1 MKLSQKQQK
10 FTQDIALLILY
21 IYRNNYSCTFGE
33 AFRTLQQAMWY
44 EQAGKGIKESLHCK
58 RLAVD
63 LNLFSPDG
71 DYLSDTESHR
81 VFGEFWESLDPKN
94 KWGGRFSDGNH
105 YQRDE

>member
-1 MKLSQKQQK
+1 
-10 FTQDIALLILY
+10 
-21 IYRNNYSCTFGE
+21 
-33 AFRTLQQAMWY
+33 MWY